1 MDREYLN
8 IKKSIEEGD
17 LAPIYLLVGTDSFY
31 ADRLV
36 HLIQD
41 KALDESERAFN
52 EFILMGDETE
62 AGQLI
67 DQARQYPMMAQR
79 RLIILKNAQNTE
91 NKQLFEKY
99 LENPTDTTIMV
110 WLWRTDKLDKRKR
123 LYKLAR
129 EKGVVFSPRTLYEN
143 QLPQWIQQYV
153 TSKNRQLD
161 SGEDLVLAE
170 YIGSD
175 LAKLSSEIDKLLH
188 NVGEAEK
195 ITSEHVFRYIGIS
208 RDFNVFELN
217 KAIGLAKPDKAF
229 LIAKNLLDN
238 IKANDPIF
246 LIAAIFSYFQKA
258 LIFHYYKSRSQKE
271 LLQKMGLSSA
281 FFLKEYSQ
289 VARNFP
295 VRRIRSSLKALAEAD
310 LKLKGLGQDK
320 LPREEIFLQLLVQ
333 ILHPADPPSN

>member
-8 IKKSIEEGD
+8 IKKSIENGQ
-17 LAPIYLLVGTDSFY
+17 LAPVYLLVGTDSFY

-36 HLIQD
+36 TLIQD

-52 EFILMGDETE
+52 EFILLGDETE

-91 NKQLFEKY
+91 NKKLFEKY
-99 LENPTDTTIMV
+99 LENPTDSTIV
-110 WLWRTDKLDKRKR
+110 VLLWRTDKLDKRKR
-123 LYKLAR
+123 LYKLAK
-129 EKGVVFSPRTLYEN
+129 ENGTVFSPRSLYEN
-143 QLPQWIQQYV
+143 QLPQWIQNYV
-153 TSKNRQLD
+153 SSKNRQL
-161 SGEDLVLAE
+161 GRGADLVLAE

-188 NVGEAEK
+188 NVAESEA
-195 ITSEHVFRYIGIS
+195 ITPEHVFRYIGIS

-217 KAIGLAKPDKAF
+217 KAIGLGKPDKAF
-229 LIAKNLLDN
+229 LIANHLLNN

-246 LIAAIFSYFQKA
+246 LIGAMFSYFQKA
-258 LIFHYYKSRSQKE
+258 LIFHYYKSRGQKE
-271 LLQKMGLSSA
+271 LLQKMGLSSP
-281 FFLKEYSQ
+281 FFLKEYGQ
-289 VARNFP
+289 VAKNYP
-295 VRRIRSSLKALAEAD
+295 VTEIRGILKKLSQTD

-320 LPREEIFLQLLVQ
+320 LSREEIFLQLLVQ
-333 ILHPADPPSN
+333 ILHPTAFSAN